1 MKKAVPPRRRFRL
14 KPKTKEKIKDNLK
27 KSVNI
32 NTYNKYLFL
41 FETILFIG
49 AIEEFVETKVLALDI
64 NMYLDILIIMVLV
77 GTSFTGA
84 VIILEPKLRNL
95 ITWIVRASSNR
106 VIRVVVHSV
115 ILFGLFLLYAF
126 VYFGAKLMPVFSFG
140 LKPV

>member
-1 MKKAVPPRRRFRL
+1 MKKKPSPSRFRIR
-14 KPKTKEKIKDNLK
+14 PKTKQKIKDNLK

-49 AIEEFVETKVLALDI
+49 AIEEFIETKVLALETNFYI
-64 NMYLDILIIMVLV
+64 SVILIMLLI
-77 GTSFTGA
+77 GTAFTFA
-84 VIILEPKLRNL
+84 VVFLEPKVRNL
-95 ITWIVRASSNR
+95 ITWIVRASTNR
-106 VIRVVVHSV
+106 VIRVVVHSI

-140 LKPV
+140 LKAV